1 MLRKSVMKSESKPTE
16 AERRMGAKILIFLG
30 GTWLLAGLFMRSVLD
45 DFMPFGGAWFIMST
59 AFMLWGTYILGA
71 TRKKTESLVPQPAV
85 IKPPV
90 EPKTEILWL
99 IVNRLFT
106 TIPFTSAEG
115 IIRLYKNREDAEAYV
130 KNDTKY
136 QLTAMTIRTN
146 QLELCKDLWAQMGI
160 KSYEIYSDYENCIC
174 EKVNETNFIG
184 DRTALLALR
193 IKQNSLSGYNKS
205 LLELKYDLLKREL
218 NTTPLLVPM
227 AYDNDKEDLMSS
239 DTAIHMTDRAN
250 RLLSNLLYD
259 NDGGP
264 KNPIPTYFG
273 IKDHTG
279 ERLAVMWNGARV
291 LYYGGAETISADI
304 ADEQPAEI
312 PRNFPKVMHCY
323 FADNTTTGSHMLAAF
338 TNIKDLRKIYSGKRI
353 ALFTFSELAA
363 LAKGSDGIVI
373 NPGPAGVSLEIGPET
388 INKLM

>member
-1 MLRKSVMKSESKPTE
+1 MLKRSVMKSESKPTE

-30 GTWLLAGLFMRSVLD
+30 ITWLLAGLFMRSVLD
-45 DFMPFGGAWFIMST
+45 DFMPFGIAWFVLST
-59 AFMLWGTYILGA
+59 IFMLWGAYVLGE
-71 TRKKTESLVPQPAV
+71 TRKKPEISVQQPSAIKQLAVPETE
-85 IKPPV
+85 
-90 EPKTEILWL
+90 TLWL

-115 IIRLYKNREDAEAYV
+115 VIRLYKNRGDAETYV
-130 KNDTKY
+130 NRNTNH

-146 QLELCKDLWAQMGI
+146 QLELCKGLWAQMGI
-160 KSYEIYSDYENCIC
+160 KTYEIYADSGTSV
-174 EKVNETNFIG
+174 KKTVNENNFIG
-184 DRTALLALR
+184 DRVALLALR
-193 IKQNSLSGYNKS
+193 IKQNLLSATNKS
-205 LLELKYDLLKREL
+205 LMELEYDLLKREL

-227 AYDNDKEDLMSS
+227 AYDNDSDKLMSA

-250 RLLSNLLYD
+250 RLLSGLLYD
-259 NDGGP
+259 KGAGP
-264 KNPIPTYFG
+264 KNPIPAYFG

-279 ERLAVMWNGARV
+279 ERLAVMWNGNRV
-291 LYYGGAETISADI
+291 LYYGGAETITADT
-304 ADEQPAEI
+304 ASDNTTEI
-312 PRNFPKVMHCY
+312 IHNTPKVMHCY
-323 FADNTTTGSHMLAAF
+323 FADNTNTGSHMLAAF
-338 TNIKDLRKIYSGKRI
+338 TNIKDLRKIYRDKRI